1 MNPDG
6 LIILAS
12 SADPTQTLDRLEAAV
27 TKRGMTVLAHIDHAE
42 AAAKVGLELRPTT
55 VLIFGNPRA
64 GTPLMQ
70 SAQTMGLD
78 LPLKALVWQDAAGRT
93 WFGYNDP
100 VWLAHRHGAD
110 AGNDEILKTMAAALA
125 AVAAEAAGSL

>member
-1 MNPDG
+1 MIDNGMVHLNSAYSVPETMERLETLVKARG
-6 LIILAS
+6 LTILA
-12 SADPTQTLDRLEAAV
+12 R
-27 TKRGMTVLAHIDHAE
+27 IDHSGD
-42 AAAKVGLELRPTT
+42 AAKVGLKMQPAQL
-55 VLIFGNPRA
+55 LIFGNAKA

-70 SAQTMGLD
+70 AAQTMGLD